1 MNDFQKFLVF
11 HAACWL
17 VMIAMTVAHA
27 VGFVTKT
34 TLNLVIV
41 VYGLYILAYTIDKFF
56 FD

>member
-1 MNDFQKFLVF
+1 
-11 HAACWL
+11 
-17 VMIAMTVAHA
+17 MIAMTVAHA